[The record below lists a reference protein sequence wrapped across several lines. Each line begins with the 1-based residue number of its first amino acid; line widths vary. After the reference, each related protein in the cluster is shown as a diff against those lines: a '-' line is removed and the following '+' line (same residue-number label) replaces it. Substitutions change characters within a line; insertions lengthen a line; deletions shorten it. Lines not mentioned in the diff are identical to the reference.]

1 MQTTLKNPTLISSL
15 LILAWAQSPLIRAAE
30 HMHDH
35 GDNPL
40 LGYLLVDHLEAYN
53 DDEDTVYALDARGW
67 IGKDLDKFWLKTDVA
82 YSDGETQE
90 AEIQAL
96 YSRGLSAYWDVQMG
110 LRHDERPTPSRDW
123 VVLGMQGLAPYWFEV
138 NTALFIGQSAD
149 VAARVQLEYELLF
162 TQQLILTP
170 EVTVDFYGQN
180 DVETGTGAGLSQ
192 VNAGLRLRYEIR
204 REFAPYLG
212 VTWTRAFGNTA
223 DFLQNHAEEARD
235 TQWVIGFRAWL

>member
-1 MQTTLKNPTLISSL
+1 MHTTLKNSALISSL

-53 DDEDTVYALDARGW
+53 DDEDTVYALDAQGW

-82 YSDGETQE
+82 YSDGETKE

-123 VVLGMQGLAPYWFEV
+123 VVLGMQCLA
-138 NTALFIGQSAD
+138 
-149 VAARVQLEYELLF
+149 
-162 TQQLILTP
+162 
-170 EVTVDFYGQN
+170 
-180 DVETGTGAGLSQ
+180 
-192 VNAGLRLRYEIR
+192 
-204 REFAPYLG
+204 
-212 VTWTRAFGNTA
+212 
-223 DFLQNHAEEARD
+223 
-235 TQWVIGFRAWL
+235 